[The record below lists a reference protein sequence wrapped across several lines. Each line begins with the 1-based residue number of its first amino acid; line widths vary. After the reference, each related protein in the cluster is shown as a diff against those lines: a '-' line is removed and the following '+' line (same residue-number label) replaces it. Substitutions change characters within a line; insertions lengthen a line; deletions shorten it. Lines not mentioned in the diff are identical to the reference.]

1 MADVGRPRSY
11 NAEQIEEIKQKFSD
25 YIQSESIPIIAEF
38 AYKNE
43 IPRTTFYDYE
53 EFSTLVKM
61 CIDKKE
67 AQMEKLGL
75 HGEVNTPMAIFSLK
89 QLGWTDKQE
98 TSITGGVQIVYA
110 DADDKHL

>member
-11 NAEQIEEIKQKFSD
+11 NAEQVEKSNRSFLIIYNRKAF
-25 YIQSESIPIIAEF
+25 PIIAEF

-67 AQMEKLGL
+67 AQLEKLGL
-75 HGEVNTPMAIFSLK
+75 QGEVNTPMAIFSLK